1 MINKNTINL
10 FYIGDNFYWD
20 SGTSM
25 SSIYEIG
32 TGVRYDWGFVQGDLR
47 DGKTVNIRPAN
58 KEELAWAKNM
68 AKKIRESRDQN
79 V

>member
-25 SSIYEIG
+25 SPIYEVD
-32 TGVRYDWGFVQGDLR
+32 TGKRYDWGFVQCDLKN
-47 DGKTVNIRPAN
+47 GETVNIRPAN
-58 KEELAWAKNM
+58 EIELAWAENRLNLI
-68 AKKIRESRDQN
+68 KKSRDQN